1 MAGTN
6 LSDVQAFGQLQRQY
20 SNDVQY
26 MEHYRNALMNFI
38 DLDPTVNYDGESFL
52 IPLNFVINTSYAA
65 INDGDPLPI
74 AEKSKGVYASYSS
87 KQMYSSLESTM
98 KAATRGYRG
107 GRPDGQWLDKIVR
120 DTLINCEHEI
130 SNDHYQ
136 NGRGQR
142 AFTSTAVAGQTNFT
156 VVSSTQLLPGM
167 KLDWYNA
174 AMAVKLGTIRIA
186 DAGIDRQ
193 ARTVY
198 IDTTFGT
205 GQVPA
210 GVANGDRLI
219 IMGAADAGEPTD
231 GRHIGGLARIT
242 DNTLAVGGL
251 LASTWRAWSAY
262 NENAGGLP
270 ASIELL
276 QRTFDN
282 TKTISGKKMNRWILH
297 SGQKRQYFNM
307 LISQMRLASG
317 NVEGGARSLTFS
329 PVRFGTDMDGD
340 QDYGIGDMRILEDDA
355 CPANEMYIYNNEA
368 LKRAEDYTTGG
379 PQMAEEDGKTFRFR
393 PGTDS
398 LTGFLRYWSNIV
410 IYQRNAI
417 AKISNLSTPTGII

>member
-6 LSDVQAFGQLQRQY
+6 LSDVQTFGQLQRQY

-26 MEHYRNALMNFI
+26 MEHFRNACMNFI
-38 DLDPTVNYDGESFL
+38 DLDPTVNYDGENFL

-65 INDGDPLPI
+65 INDGDNLPI
-74 AEKSKGVYASYSS
+74 AEKSKGVYASYAS

-136 NGRGQR
+136 NGRGHR
-142 AFTSTAVAGQTNFT
+142 AFTATAVAGQASFT

-198 IDTTFGT
+198 IDPSFGT
-205 GQVPA
+205 GVVPV

-219 IMGAADAGEPTD
+219 IMGAADAGEPAD

-242 DNTLAVGGL
+242 DNSVAIGGL

-262 NENAGGLP
+262 TENAGNLP

-276 QRTFDN
+276 QRVFDN

-329 PVRFGTDMDGD
+329 PTRFGTDMDGD

-355 CPANEMYIYNNEA
+355 CPANIMYMFNDGA

-398 LTGFLRYWSNIV
+398 LTAFIRYWSNIV
-410 IYQRNAI
+410 VYQRNAI
-417 AKISNLSTPTGII
+417 ATITNLSTPTGII